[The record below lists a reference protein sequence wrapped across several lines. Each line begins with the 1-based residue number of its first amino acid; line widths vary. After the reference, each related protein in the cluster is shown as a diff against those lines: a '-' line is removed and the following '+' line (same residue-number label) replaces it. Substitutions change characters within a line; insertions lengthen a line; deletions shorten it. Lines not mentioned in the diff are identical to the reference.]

1 MGLSIVN
8 NKQLVEV
15 IDTSAQHNPNDSS
28 VLQLSP
34 IDLKESNRD
43 ISRKLDELYQSYEL
57 KEKQYNE

>member
-1 MGLSIVN
+1 MN
-8 NKQLVEV
+8 NNL
-15 IDTSAQHNPNDSS
+15 NDSS

>member
-1 MGLSIVN
+1 MN
-8 NKQLVEV
+8 NNL
-15 IDTSAQHNPNDSS
+15 NDSS

-34 IDLKESNRD
+34 IDLKDSNRD